1 MWSTSV
7 LGLWLCTRLCGVPP
21 RCCGAVLRHRG
32 AAACRVTACW
42 VTTGCRGWPRCGAA
56 PPPCSGCARLRRCVR
71 AVLALRSAGWCVA
84 AVLGTVV
91 CRSFPSLGFVGA
103 PTILSHFSWWRSLFG
118 STSDEAWAGFQGRLR
133 LVLERFVG
141 PVRRVAHTNPH
152 LPPRT
157 LTNPHTRTLSQE
169 HPFRN
174 TSHTCTSV
182 RPYMPLREPVA
193 RPTPKRNRSPD
204 NRIDGLR
211 LWEARADNSAD
222 ARVVR
227 LREQFTYCLAILWA
241 QNQDL
246 TGEHQL

>member
-1 MWSTSV
+1 MRAATV
-7 LGLWLCTRLCGVPP
+7 GGAAVVVRGAAVVV
-21 RCCGAVLRHRG
+21 RGAVVRRRGAVVRRHRG
-32 AAACRVTACW
+32 AAACRVAACW

-56 PPPCSGCARLRRCVR
+56 PPLCSGCARLRRCFR

-84 AVLGTVV
+84 AALGTVV

-118 STSDEAWAGFQGRLR
+118 STSDEAVAGFRGRLR
-133 LVLERFVG
+133 LALGRFVG

-157 LTNPHTRTLSQE
+157 LTNPHTRTPNQE

-182 RPYMPLREPVA
+182 RVHTQTWNDI
-193 RPTPKRNRSPD
+193 PTTRTCD
-204 NRIDGLR
+204 TI
-211 LWEARADNSAD
+211 
-222 ARVVR
+222 VY
-227 LREQFTYCLAILWA
+227 EQVFMDYILTITSFP
-241 QNQDL
+241 Q
-246 TGEHQL
+246 

>member
-7 LGLWLCTRLCGVPP
+7 LGLWLCARRPCGVPP
-21 RCCGAVLRHRG
+21 WWCGVPWYGGAAPRCGGIAVLLRAGSRLAG
-32 AAACRVTACW
+32 SRRAVAACW

-56 PPPCSGCARLRRCVR
+56 PPLCSGCARLRRCFR

-84 AVLGTVV
+84 AALGTVV

-118 STSDEAWAGFQGRLR
+118 STSDEAVAGFRGRLR
-133 LVLERFVG
+133 LALGRFVG

-157 LTNPHTRTLSQE
+157 LTNPHTRTPNQE

-182 RPYMPLREPVA
+182 RHGTASNPVQREIRRCPFA
-193 RPTPKRNRSPD
+193 
-204 NRIDGLR
+204 
-211 LWEARADNSAD
+211 
-222 ARVVR
+222 
-227 LREQFTYCLAILWA
+227 
-241 QNQDL
+241 
-246 TGEHQL
+246 